1 MYMQVLD
8 ILDKIKGE
16 VLTKKVTN
24 ATFDGVYAGD
34 LLSHVMAHAK
44 ENNLFLTIMAN
55 MNAIAVASLLD
66 MPVIVFA
73 EDTKPSSEMISKA
86 DDEKIVIISTKY
98 NVVDVIRKIYEL

>member
-1 MYMQVLD
+1 MRVIE
-8 ILDKIKGE
+8 ILEKISGT
-16 VLTKKVTN
+16 VVTTKNVD

-55 MNAIAVASLLD
+55 INAIAVASLIE

-73 EDTKPSSEMISKA
+73 EGVNPNLQMIEKA
-86 DDEKIVIISTKY
+86 DDEGIVIICTKL
-98 NVVDVIRKIYEL
+98 NVVEVIRKIYEI